1 MKIHTISMEGVR
13 HLKPIRIELDP
24 FGPCIIAVA
33 GMNGSG
39 KTTFLEAMCPGLFY
53 RELPSRTTT
62 SVASQFPSGNGHVR
76 LDFTLG
82 AHRYLAELRC
92 RNGTILATLE
102 KDGKAQVSGK
112 LREFDEA
119 VKAILGTSEAL
130 YASVYGIQ
138 GGAGRLSSLS
148 GPSRKEVF
156 RHYLGLGRV
165 EKLFEAVKL
174 RQKQL
179 VAEGARIADA
189 REALPTLESAIGM
202 IESQLPAAAKAIPAA
217 ETAVKTARLA
227 LEAFAASAE
236 IEKAYG
242 AWQTQLAS
250 MERQVAKIIADGE
263 PLKGQIAKA
272 QADLKAL
279 GKIEEEP
286 IDPEWF
292 TTEQARI
299 DAMVKSQADFERVLN
314 AVAVAEKEA
323 ARTKAQAAKLCEVP
337 CGGVGKYAAC
347 GLIADA
353 TKAQAA
359 LPTIEENLKALAA
372 SRDELKLKVKD
383 PTKAKAHL
391 EAQRRLDREET
402 QARKTKELL
411 TATIIAL
418 TERHAALLKD
428 WRDSK
433 ARLDAHRATEPE
445 VPSSSAEDRARAE
458 MALRDA
464 DRAKVQA
471 VQFEAGLKQELKSK
485 NEALA
490 KVKAALAAAGAT
502 ATEIDE
508 LAFLARALGP
518 DGVQAAEIGAA
529 GPEISRMANRLL
541 MDSFEGRFSV
551 EIAVREGRKSGA
563 GSIEDVCILV
573 TDEEKPEGD
582 PARVRDLGDFSGGQ
596 QVVIDESIRT
606 ALATFA
612 NERLSTPFQTLWRD
626 ESAGA
631 LDPENANRYVAMLR
645 EARSSGRYNNI
656 FFVAQQPEVYEAA
669 DYIFW
674 FEDGDVT
681 VRAMR

>member
-1 MKIHTISMEGVR
+1 MKIHKISMEGVR
-13 HLKPIRIELDP
+13 HLKPINIELDP
-24 FGPCIIAVA
+24 LGPCIIAVA
-33 GMNGSG
+33 GLNGSG
-39 KTTFLEAMCPGLFY
+39 KTTFLEAMCPGLFF

-62 SVASQFPSGNGHVR
+62 GVASQFPSGQGHVR

-82 AHRYLAELRC
+82 NHRYLAELRC

-119 VKAILGTSEAL
+119 IKALIGTSEAL

-138 GGAGRLSSLS
+138 GGQGRLSSLS

-165 EKLFEAVKL
+165 EALFDAVKL

-179 VAEGARIADA
+179 VAEAARIADA
-189 REALPTLESAIGM
+189 REMLPTLESAIGM
-202 IESQLPAAAKAIPAA
+202 IEAQLPEAAKALPASEKKVA
-217 ETAVKTARLA
+217 AARAA

-236 IEKAYG
+236 LEKAYRT
-242 AWQTQLAS
+242 WQEQMLS
-250 MERQVAKIIADGE
+250 LQGQMSKIITEGE
-263 PLKGQIAKA
+263 PIKGQIAKA
-272 QADLKAL
+272 QADLDAI
-279 GKIEEEP
+279 GDVEEEP

-292 TTEQARI
+292 AAEQARI
-299 DAMVKSQADFERVLN
+299 DAMVKAQADFDRVVN
-314 AVAVAEKEA
+314 AVAVAEREL
-323 ARTKAQAAKLCEVP
+323 ARTKSQAAKLCEVP
-337 CGGVGKYAAC
+337 CGGVGKYASC

-353 TKAQAA
+353 TRAQAA
-359 LPTIEENLKALAA
+359 LPTVEENLKALSD
-372 SRDELKLKVKD
+372 SRDELKAKVKD
-383 PTKAKAHL
+383 PSKLKANL
-391 EAQRRLDREET
+391 EAQRKLDQEET
-402 QARKTKELL
+402 RLRQQKVL
-411 TATIIAL
+411 L
-418 TERHAALLKD
+418 TERIKSLSERHVALIK
-428 WRDSK
+428 SYKEAK
-433 ARLDAHRATEPE
+433 ARADDHQATQPAMPE
-445 VPSSSAEDRARAE
+445 STAEARRQAE
-458 MALRDA
+458 MALREA
-464 DRAKVQA
+464 DREKVSA
-471 VQFEAGLKQELKSK
+471 VQFEAGLKQDLKSK
-485 NEALA
+485 VEALA
-490 KVKAALAAAGAT
+490 KVKATLAAAGDT
-502 ATEIDE
+502 AAEIDE

-551 EIAVREGRKSGA
+551 EIAVREGRKSGS

-582 PARVRDLGDFSGGQ
+582 PARVRDLGDYSGGQ
-596 QVVIDESIRT
+596 QVVIDEAIRT

-612 NERLSTPFQTLWRD
+612 NERLSVPFQTLWRD

-645 EARSSGRYNNI
+645 EARSSGRYNTI

-669 DYIFW
+669 DYILW
-674 FEDGDVT
+674 FEDGSVT